1 MTPPPA
7 TPQERLIAAV
17 RDRAFDALERDR
29 GELQPIGAWM
39 DGSGRIGIVSVY
51 AGRDYP
57 EPDLHL
63 VEVRSALKLH
73 ARREAKI
80 IGAATAHRDRIR
92 VPGLDDPFE
101 CVCVQYEARGEEPL
115 RVYYPYRIKKKL
127 SGRSELARMESV
139 SVPGSDPVFP

>member
-1 MTPPPA
+1 MTPPA

-29 GELQPIGAWM
+29 GELQPIGAWI
-39 DGSGRIGIVSVY
+39 DDTGRIGLVSVY
-51 AGRDYP
+51 AGHDYP

-73 ARREAKI
+73 ARREGRIA
-80 IGAATAHRDRIR
+80 GAVTAHRDRLR

-101 CVCVQYEARGEEPL
+101 FVCVQYEARGGEPL
-115 RVYYPYRIKKKL
+115 RVYYPYRIKKRL
-127 SGRSELARMESV
+127 SGRSEVTRMESI